1 MSGPDHT
8 GADGAQTVHRAI
20 GLLREVVDR
29 RGPVSLTELATGSG
43 LTTSTTHRLMRSL
56 EASGLVTRADRG
68 RGYVVGGDLVAMSAR
83 VMHDVSLVAL
93 ARTAM
98 DELGRLTEETVALHL
113 RVGSNRT
120 CIASVEGVHPVRRVI
135 DLGQTLPVYKGP
147 TGKVILAHLPEPER
161 LEVMH
166 RAAQDGEDLE
176 RIERQ
181 LAGIRRDG
189 YMASVGDR
197 TPGVGGLSVPIFG
210 AQGVLASLTISGP
223 GERWTEEAMRVIA
236 PTVVER
242 AGELSRSL
250 GVRQAAAVA

>member
-1 MSGPDHT
+1 M
-8 GADGAQTVHRAI
+8 HRAI

-29 RGPVSLTELATGSG
+29 RGPVSLTELASGSG
-43 LTTSTTHRLMRSL
+43 LTTSTAHRLMRAL
-56 EASGLVTRADRG
+56 EACGLVTRADGG
-68 RGYVVGGDLVAMSAR
+68 RRYVVGSDLVAMSAR

-113 RVGSNRT
+113 RVGWERT
-120 CIASVEGVHPVRRVI
+120 CVASVQGVHPVRRVI
-135 DLGQTLPVYKGP
+135 DLGQTLPLYKGP
-147 TGKVILAHLPEPER
+147 TGKVILAHLDDPDR
-161 LEVMH
+161 LDVMR
-166 RAAQDGEDLE
+166 RAALDGEDLE

-189 YMASVGDR
+189 YMASIGDR

-210 AQGVLASLTISGP
+210 AEGVLASLTISGP
-223 GERWTEEAMRVIA
+223 GERWTEQAMKAVA

-250 GVRQAAAVA
+250 GVRQPTEVS